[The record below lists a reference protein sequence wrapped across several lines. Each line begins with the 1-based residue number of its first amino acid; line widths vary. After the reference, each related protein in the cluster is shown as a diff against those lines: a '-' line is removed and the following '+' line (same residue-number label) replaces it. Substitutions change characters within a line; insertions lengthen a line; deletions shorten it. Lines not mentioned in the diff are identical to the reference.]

1 MSVSMEQ
8 NYPNPKKRVYPV
20 SWLKRAENIAKQYGM
35 TTYICHNY
43 IDGDQVFIG
52 TEQEWEMLKSGK
64 PFTEVYNTNNRTA
77 EQIVAMYDKLRDD
90 ETTLRES
97 IRHFLSRHLM
107 NTSEDKPMRVGLTL
121 QGGAMGLS
129 ELEKPE
135 VETMFQDGEG
145 IIWVQI
151 YGMPEPMELDDVAID
166 WQVELV
172 DFFNY

>member
-1 MSVSMEQ
+1 MSVSM
-8 NYPNPKKRVYPV
+8 
-20 SWLKRAENIAKQYGM
+20 
-35 TTYICHNY
+35 
-43 IDGDQVFIG
+43 D
-52 TEQEWEMLKSGK
+52 
-64 PFTEVYNTNNRTA
+64 TNNRTS

-90 ETTLRES
+90 ETALRES

-107 NTSEDKPMRVGLTL
+107 DTSEEKPMTVGLTL

-135 VETMFQDGEG
+135 VGIMFQDQEG
-145 IIWVQI
+145 IIWVHI
-151 YGMPEPMELDDVAID
+151 TGMAEPMELDDVALD